1 MASRQQNL
9 LASIAW
15 TKSATSYCVS
25 EIAGAWVF
33 KILRI
38 GKESHRL
45 YLRGAAIYSVVVGQD
60 LWQEVLLLKN
70 CLCIQHK
77 MMQGFCTCI
86 TVDNSSMMCLRRQWQ
101 LLYPFVNLCVPING
115 NFFPPLYL
123 STQCKTLPCVI
134 LCISTNQSVS
144 YSLENDLTNDYI
156 TASTLCCAAG

>member
-1 MASRQQNL
+1 MAGRQQNL

-15 TKSATSYCVS
+15 TKSATSHCVS
-25 EIAGAWVF
+25 EIAGVWVF
-33 KILRI
+33 KSLRI

-45 YLRGAAIYSVVVGQD
+45 YLQGAATYSCGRAG
-60 LWQEVLLLKN
+60 LLTKEVLLLKH

-86 TVDNSSMMCLRRQWQ
+86 TVDNSSMCS
-101 LLYPFVNLCVPING
+101 VNAVDNSCIHLSLCVYQLMEI
-115 NFFPPLYL
+115 
-123 STQCKTLPCVI
+123 SSQWETLPCVI
-134 LCISTNQSVS
+134 LYAPTNQSVS